1 MLKDKKKFRLWLP
14 LFVSLAFAHIA
25 LLVYVLSALFPSFA
39 LFFNTVISAP
49 VRLVLAHLSALFPL
63 SVAETVIL
71 LSPAI
76 LFLLIFLARYAA
88 RDRVRTVRMLSW
100 LLSIPLLLYA
110 LFVFTF
116 ATGYYTPPLAER
128 LSLEEEEPSAENLY
142 ALALTLAARAEA
154 SAEEAGVRVLSRG
167 SQMPF
172 DYKEMNLRLIAAYD
186 TVAEKHGFLTSYPI
200 GTKPVLLS
208 DAMAY
213 TNITGVYTF
222 MTGEMNVCTALPDF
236 STVFTAAHEMAH
248 ARGIAREDEANFTA
262 FLVCEASSDPYVRY
276 AGYVNLLQYVL
287 VALYDTDPTL
297 YDALGREVS
306 DTVKEEI
313 RAYNRVIR
321 DYSGSIAS
329 EIAGSINDA
338 YLGSMG
344 TEGTVSYGLVV
355 RLAVRY
361 FS

>member
-1 MLKDKKKFRLWLP
+1 MLKAKLRPWIP
-14 LFVSLAFAHIA
+14 LFVSLGLA
-25 LLVYVLSALFPSFA
+25 LLALLIHLLSALSAPFA
-39 LFFNTVISAP
+39 LFFNTRISAP
-49 VRLVLAHLSALFPL
+49 VRLVLAHISALYPL
-63 SVAETVIL
+63 SIAETVIL
-71 LSPAI
+71 LSPA
-76 LFLLIFLARYAA
+76 LVVLLILLARRASKDGVRAA
-88 RDRVRTVRMLSW
+88 QMLSW
-100 LLSIPLLLYA
+100 LLSVPILLYA

-128 LSLEEEEPSAENLY
+128 LALSEKEPDAESLY
-142 ALALTLAARAEA
+142 DLALTLVERADACAQEA
-154 SAEEAGVRVLSRG
+154 EVAVLPQGSR
-167 SQMPF
+167 MPF
-172 DYKEMNLRLIAAYD
+172 DYKGMNLRLISAYD
-186 TVAEKHGFLTSYPI
+186 KVAETHGFLTNYPI
-200 GTKPVLLS
+200 ATKPVLLS

-222 MTGEMNVCTALPDF
+222 MTGEMNVCVALPDF

-287 VALYDTDPTL
+287 VALYDTDVML
-297 YDALGREVS
+297 YRTVWEKMS

-313 RAYNRVIR
+313 RAYNRVLR
-321 DYSGSIAS
+321 SYEGSIAS
-329 EIAGSINDA
+329 DIAGSINDA

-361 FS
+361 FD